1 MELVG
6 STMRAIITAV
16 LKKDI
21 NKFNLLNLPFK
32 HKASTLTGSIRER
45 EMLGWFAQNCTAA
58 RDHRMAPKHRQE
70 ELIYWLS
77 VSASWKPPTFKMPQN
92 SMRGTIGNPRSP
104 LQLTTTLAPV

>member
-16 LKKDI
+16 LKQDI

-32 HKASTLTGSIRER
+32 HKASTLTESGREQ

-58 RDHRMAPKHRQE
+58 RDHGMAPKHRQE

-77 VSASWKPPTFKMPQN
+77 LSASWKPPTFKMSQN
-92 SMRGTIGNPRSP
+92 SMRGTIGSPRSS
-104 LQLTTTLAPV
+104 LQLTTTLASV